1 VDSTFIR
8 SLILPKDR
16 SFFLFGPRQ
25 VGKSTLLRD
34 SFSKEKTIF
43 IDLLLASDYQRY
55 LKRPDLLKDE
65 ILARDLSITH
75 VVIDEIQRVPE
86 LLNIVHY
93 LIENDKSNPRFVL
106 SGSSARKLKRGQAN
120 LLAGRALSYSLYPLN
135 FLELG
140 TSFDLNKA
148 LDYGTLPAIYLEK
161 DAEIRKE
168 KLKAYCGTYL
178 REEIQEEALLRNL
191 ASFMS
196 FLDFVAEENGNQ
208 INYSNISTDIGVSA
222 NTVKEYFQILEDT
235 LIGFFLLPFTR
246 SIRKRLSKRPK
257 FYLFDMGAQRA
268 LANSLSLASSEG
280 NSSFGKSFEHFII
293 REIISIAD
301 TFRTDFKFSYY
312 RTSSGLEVDLIAE
325 SPSRGVFAI
334 EIKAKDVNI
343 KPKDLRGLESFAEE
357 VPKARL
363 ICCSLSPRRRKEG
376 NVLILPWRE
385 LFKELGLE
393 P

>member
-1 VDSTFIR
+1 MPY
-8 SLILPKDR
+8 PK
-16 SFFLFGPRQ
+16 
-25 VGKSTLLRD
+25 
-34 SFSKEKTIF
+34 
-43 IDLLLASDYQRY
+43 
-55 LKRPDLLKDE
+55 
-65 ILARDLSITH
+65 
-75 VVIDEIQRVPE
+75 
-86 LLNIVHY
+86 
-93 LIENDKSNPRFVL
+93 
-106 SGSSARKLKRGQAN
+106 
-120 LLAGRALSYSLYPLN
+120 
-135 FLELG
+135 
-140 TSFDLNKA
+140 
-148 LDYGTLPAIYLEK
+148 
-161 DAEIRKE
+161 
-168 KLKAYCGTYL
+168 
-178 REEIQEEALLRNL
+178 
-191 ASFMS
+191 
-196 FLDFVAEENGNQ
+196 
-208 INYSNISTDIGVSA
+208 
-222 NTVKEYFQILEDT
+222 
-235 LIGFFLLPFTR
+235 

-280 NSSFGKSFEHFII
+280 NSTFGKSFEHFII